1 MNSQEDRDLLKQAAE
16 ALQIKD
22 VVLYGS
28 KFEQEN
34 PLPNEPAEVIQQQME
49 GWRYR
54 RGDAE
59 GQQWLQVLYRFG
71 ARLVQPGED
80 DESVG
85 ETYYTIEAEF
95 MAHYQFQDG
104 GLSEDAIKLFAKYNT
119 KHNVWPFW
127 REFVFAT
134 CQRARVNPPEIG
146 LYPGNSE

>member
-1 MNSQEDRDLLKQAAE
+1 MNSPEDRELLQQAAK

-34 PLPNEPAEVIQQQME
+34 PLPNEGTEVIQQQME
-49 GWRYR
+49 GWRY
-54 RGDAE
+54 
-59 GQQWLQVLYRFG
+59 QQGETDDRLWLQVLYRFG

-80 DESVG
+80 DDAVG
-85 ETYYTIEAEF
+85 ETFYTIEAEF
-95 MAHYQFQDG
+95 LVHYQIEHG
-104 GLSEDAIKLFAKYNT
+104 ELSEEAIRLFAKFNA

-127 REFVFAT
+127 REYVFAT

-146 LYPGNSE
+146 LYSGPCE